1 MNRVAG
7 ICALFSAVMLF
18 AACQGGKG
26 EAATLS
32 AENSIII
39 GAEQMPKSLNFFVD
53 YNTFSIEVGQLLYE
67 SLCERNMETWELE
80 GRLAQSWTVSPDK
93 LTYTFVLNPDA
104 RWADGSPV
112 TSDDVIFTYKT
123 IMDPKNLTSLFRLD
137 YEASFTDVYAP
148 DKQTVVFKARNRR
161 WSNFISAYSFA
172 VLPKHEYGK
181 GDFNKDF
188 NISLPPGSGPYII
201 EDAQPERFI
210 ILKKRDDYWGKDLP
224 QKAAMYNFE
233 RIKYKFILD
242 DEIRLEALKKGDID
256 LAFPPSAK
264 KWVEWTEENP
274 PYQVK
279 QNWIVAKKVYNHHPL
294 GYSGFHMNM
303 RRELFKDVRVRRAMA
318 YLLNVKLINEKIMYN
333 QYIPLYSYF
342 PDFFN
347 NDADLPHF
355 DYDPDKARALLA
367 QAGWDRVDSDG
378 VLINRQGRRF
388 EVEFPYG
395 SSSIEKHLTVYKE
408 DCAKVGIRINLNLLS
423 AAAYTKKVFE
433 DHDFDMV
440 WVSWGRDTR
449 FPSVEDGWRGDRADA
464 PNTNNI
470 VGYKNPE
477 LDKLLDPYL
486 EEYDVD
492 KRIQILKKI
501 DLILTN
507 DVPAV
512 LLWYAPYVRF
522 FYWNKFATP
531 AAVLKKYADTYSED
545 SYITDW
551 RIDEGKQQALEQ
563 AVSGNKALPAEDVNI
578 YYDEELKE
586 KDAALSD

>member
-1 MNRVAG
+1 MKKLAG
-7 ICALFSAVMLF
+7 TVLLLVVFLF
-18 AACQGGKG
+18 AACQGQEG
-26 EAATLS
+26 EAASLS
-32 AENSIII
+32 AENSIVI
-39 GAEQMPKSLNFFVD
+39 GAAQMPKSLNFFVD

-67 SLCERNMETWELE
+67 SLCERNAETWELE
-80 GRLAQSWTVSPDK
+80 GRLAKSWTVSPDK

-104 RWADGSPV
+104 KWADGTPV
-112 TSDDVIFTYKT
+112 TSDDVIFTYNT
-123 IMDPKNLTSLFRLD
+123 VMDPKNLTSLFRLG
-137 YEASFTDVYAP
+137 YEASFEKVYAP
-148 DKQTVVFKARNRR
+148 DKQTVVFKAKNKR
-161 WSNFISAYSFA
+161 WSNFSNAYTFT
-172 VLPKHEYGK
+172 VLPKHEFEH

-188 NISLPPGSGPYII
+188 NISLPPGSGPYIV
-201 EDAQPERFI
+201 EDVQPERFI
-210 ILKKRDDYWGKDLP
+210 VLKRRDDYWGKSLP
-224 QKAAMYNFE
+224 QKQDMYNFE

-256 LAFPPSAK
+256 LAFPPTAK
-264 KWVEWTEENP
+264 KWVEWTQENP

-279 QNWIVAKKVYNHHPL
+279 QHWILAKKVYNDRPL

-318 YLLNVKLINEKIMYN
+318 YLLNVKLINEKLMYN

-355 DYDPDKARALLA
+355 GYDPEKARALLA
-367 QAGWDRVDSDG
+367 QGGWDRVDSDG
-378 VLINRQGRRF
+378 VLLNKQGRRF
-388 EVEFPYG
+388 EVEFPY
-395 SSSIEKHLTVYKE
+395 SSASLEKHLTIYKE
-408 DCAKVGIRINLNLLS
+408 DCAKVGIRINLELLS

-440 WVSWGRDTR
+440 WVAWGRGGR
-449 FPSVEDGWRGDRADA
+449 FPSVEDSWRSDRADA

-486 EEYDVD
+486 EEYDIQ

-507 DVPAV
+507 DVPTI

-522 FYWNKFATP
+522 FYWNKFAMP
-531 AAVLKKYADTYSED
+531 DKVLKKYADTYSED
-545 SYITDW
+545 SYLTNW
-551 RIDEGKQQALEQ
+551 SIDRGKLQALLQ
-563 AVSGNKALPAEDVNI
+563 AVNGNKALPGEDVDI
-578 YYDEELKE
+578 YYNEALKE
-586 KDAALSD
+586 RYAALSD